1 MVKIKKAIFFDRDG
15 TLIKTFVS
23 KNNNP
28 IAIKKLK
35 DFRLIKHTKLV
46 IKKLSKKYLI
56 IVITNQ
62 PDVSRGKNKKINVIN
77 INNKLKKVFNI
88 NKIYTCYS
96 HDDKNYMRKPNPG
109 MIFSA
114 KKKFKLNL
122 KKCFVIGD
130 RGKDIKCGK
139 KAGCKTVLLKK
150 KYNDSKFSNPDFVI
164 KDFKELLN
172 IIKV

>member
-1 MVKIKKAIFFDRDG
+1 VVKIKKAIFFDRDG

-28 IAIKKLK
+28 VAIKILK
-35 DFRLIKHTKLV
+35 DFRLIKNTKSV
-46 IKKLSKKYLI
+46 IKKLSNKYLI

-62 PDVSRGKNKKINVIN
+62 PDVSRGKNKKKNVIS
-77 INNKLKKVFNI
+77 INNKLKKVLKI

-96 HDDKNYMRKPNPG
+96 KDDKNYMRKPNPG
-109 MIFSA
+109 MIYLA
-114 KKKFKLNL
+114 KKQFKLNL
-122 KKCFVIGD
+122 KKCFVVGD
-130 RGKDIKCGK
+130 RDKDIKSGK

-150 KYNDSKFSNPDFVI
+150 KYNNFNYSNPDFVI
-164 KDFKELLN
+164 YNFKELLN